1 MVGNLTVLTIKVD
14 MDGNAL
20 DIDGD
25 DVIDEHDEIQ
35 ENETYYDGFD
45 WATTKTPTGSG
56 KDNDTRESE
65 EVYV

>member
-1 MVGNLTVLTIKVD
+1 

-45 WATTKTPTGSG
+45 LATTKTPTGSG